1 MEQQT
6 GASDRALALSPPA
19 GRARRLSIAA
29 RSTIFNIV
37 FYVNLILLMVF
48 GLPSV
53 VMGRGPATFMA
64 RAWART
70 SLWWLRLI
78 CGTKVEFRGLERI
91 PAGGLVVAPKH
102 QSILETFALVLAVDN
117 FSYVHKRELTWLPLF
132 GWYLGAVEQ
141 ISINRSSGS
150 TALTQV
156 TNGVADFLKLGRR
169 ILIFPEGTRRPVG
182 APPAYKYGVTHLY
195 TALNARVAPVALNTG
210 LFWPRRSF
218 LRNPGTAIIEFLPVI
233 EPGLARGEFSQRL
246 EDAVETGTRALVD
259 EALRIDPTLGAVV
272 QAATVEQR
280 ADARKSA

>member
-1 MEQQT
+1 MEQHT
-6 GASDRALALSPPA
+6 STADRGVASS
-19 GRARRLSIAA
+19 RRLAIAA
-29 RSTIFNIV
+29 RSTLFNVV
-37 FYVNLILLMVF
+37 FYVNLIVLMVF

-53 VMGRGPATFMA
+53 LMGRGPATFMA

-70 SLWWLRLI
+70 SLWWLKLI

-91 PAGGLVVAPKH
+91 PPGGLVVAPKH

-117 FSYVHKRELTWLPLF
+117 FSYVHKRELTWIPLF

-150 TALTQV
+150 TALSQV
-156 TNGVADFLKLGRR
+156 TTGVDEFLNLGRR

-195 TALNARVAPVALNTG
+195 TTLNARVMPVALNTG

-218 LRNPGTAIIEFLPVI
+218 LRNPGVAIIEFLPVI
-233 EPGLARGEFSQRL
+233 EPGLSREEFSQRL
-246 EDAVETGTRALVD
+246 EDAVESGVRALVD
-259 EALRIDPTLGAVV
+259 EALRVDPTLHALV
-272 QAATVEQR
+272 QAPDIGQR
-280 ADARKSA
+280 ADARKST

>member
-6 GASDRALALSPPA
+6 STSDRAVASSPGARPARSLA
-19 GRARRLSIAA
+19 IAA
-29 RSTIFNIV
+29 RSTIFNVV

-53 VMGRGPATFMA
+53 LMGRGPATFMA

-70 SLWWLRLI
+70 SLWWLKLI

-91 PAGGLVVAPKH
+91 PPGGLVVAPKH

-117 FSYVHKRELTWLPLF
+117 FSYVHKRELTWIPLF

-150 TALTQV
+150 TALSQV
-156 TNGVADFLKLGRR
+156 TNGVAEFLNLGRR

-195 TALNARVAPVALNTG
+195 ATLNARVTPVALNTG

-233 EPGLARGEFSQRL
+233 EPGLSKEEFSQRL
-246 EDAVETGTRALVD
+246 EDAVEDGVRALVE
-259 EALRIDPTLGAVV
+259 EALRIDPTLSALV
-272 QAATVEQR
+272 QTSDVEQR

>member
-6 GASDRALALSPPA
+6 STSDRAVASSPGARPARSLA
-19 GRARRLSIAA
+19 IAA
-29 RSTIFNIV
+29 RSTIFNVV
-37 FYVNLILLMVF
+37 FYVNLRLLMVF

-53 VMGRGPATFMA
+53 LMGRGPATFMA
-64 RAWART
+64 RAWAKT
-70 SLWWLRLI
+70 SLWWLKLI

-117 FSYVHKRELTWLPLF
+117 FSYVHKRELTWIPLF

-150 TALTQV
+150 TALSQV
-156 TNGVADFLKLGRR
+156 TNGVAEFLNLGRR

-195 TALNARVAPVALNTG
+195 TTLNTRVVPVALNTG

-218 LRNPGTAIIEFLPVI
+218 LRYPGTAIIEFLPVI
-233 EPGLARGEFSQRL
+233 EPGLSREEFSQRL
-246 EDAVETGTRALVD
+246 ESAVEDSVRALVD
-259 EALRIDPTLGAVV
+259 EALRTDPTLSALV
-272 QAATVEQR
+272 QASDIGQR